1 MYVADDRDGGAHVDD
16 IALAHEQLL
25 RLGAY
30 GLNDGLGEE
39 LLLVEARYTF
49 VQVD

>member
-1 MYVADDRDGGAHVDD
+1 MYVADDRDWSAYVDD
-16 IALAHEQLL
+16 VALAHEQLL

-30 GLNDGLGEE
+30 GLDDGLGKE
-39 LLLVEARYTF
+39 LLFVEARYTF